1 MVIRTTPE
9 QFSVGDRVKVVDDVP
24 IFVGQMGTVVGYKDN
39 VSGIVIVELD
49 KPYRYVRNLQT
60 DKSYLSGTRFY
71 VEGALEKC

>member
-1 MVIRTTPE
+1 MKVTAE
-9 QFSVGDRVKVVDDVP
+9 QFSVGDRVRVVDDVSV
-24 IFVGQMGTVVGYKDN
+24 FVGQTGTVVGYKDN

-49 KPYRYVRNLQT
+49 KPYKYVRNLQT